1 MAEFVCKF
9 VTETGDVVESTVEAN
24 SKYEIY
30 ETADSRGDMV
40 LSVKERKV
48 SLDLSGMLS
57 RFKKMSPQE
66 MEDFTTQ
73 LATILNAGVPLLSS
87 LETLAEQAESEA
99 MKNVI
104 QGVAEELRK
113 GSSLSD
119 AMRKYPRTFSLM
131 YANTIEAGEQTGV
144 LDMILRRL
152 SRFIGNEINVRDNI
166 KSAIRYP
173 AIIFSVLILAFTL
186 AILFVI
192 PRFASLYQTQH
203 VELPLPTR
211 ILIGIHAAF
220 TSYWFYSL
228 ISVLVLAAGVI
239 YFIHTAPGIKTVDF
253 VKLHVPVFKKIFLKG
268 TLARFAHML
277 ETLSRSG
284 IPIISALETVEK
296 TVGNV
301 IISKDIAS
309 AREKVTQGVGLATAL
324 STSKYFPKMTIR
336 MINVGEQSGALDEM
350 LDRVAAQFDREVDH
364 IIKRL
369 TTMIE
374 PIMIIMM
381 GGFMMLL
388 ALGIFMPMWKQ
399 YELF

>member
-30 ETADSRGDMV
+30 ETAGSRGDMV

-119 AMRKYPRTFSLM
+119 AMKKYPRAFSLM

-374 PIMIIMM
+374 PMMIIMM